1 MTPFKKGV
9 TSAQNLKPFFSL
21 KPLSFII
28 ITYNRPKDTLELLQN
43 IRGLDKAEDL
53 LQEVIILNNNS
64 AASYDEVKDY
74 IASQSHFPFQF
85 IYSTENLGVAKG
97 RNYAIQF
104 ATAPI
109 LILLDDDAVLQNKDA
124 LIQVINAFE
133 NPPADNRFA
142 NRKPAIVSFKVL
154 YYENLQM
161 QVNALPHKQF
171 DKYKNKSFFYT
182 YYYAGGAHAIL
193 REALNQAG
201 NYPEDFFYGMEEYD
215 LSYRLLDKGY
225 SIFYSDKI
233 VMLHKESPLGR
244 KPTHEKLKMMWVN
257 KCTVAWRYL
266 PKKYFFSTAI
276 MWSIEF
282 IRKAGLDFKTWVEG
296 WKEIIKIPKKI
307 NRTAVKKETIV
318 YLKETKARV
327 WY

>member
-1 MTPFKKGV
+1 M
-9 TSAQNLKPFFSL
+9 

-28 ITYNRPKDTLELLQN
+28 ITYNRPEDTLELLKN

-64 AASYDEVKDY
+64 SADYSAVKYY
-74 IASQSHFPFQF
+74 IAAQASFPFQF
-85 IYSTENLGVAKG
+85 IDSKENLGVAKG

-104 ATAPI
+104 STAPI

-124 LIQVINAFE
+124 LVQVINAFE
-133 NPPADNRFA
+133 NPLTDNRFP

-154 YYENLQM
+154 YYDTLQI
-161 QVNALPHKQF
+161 QVNAFPHKQF
-171 DKYKNKSFFYT
+171 EKYKNKQSFYT
-182 YYYAGGAHAIL
+182 YYYAGGAHAIR
-193 REALNQAG
+193 REALNEAG

-215 LSYRLLDKGY
+215 LSYRILNKGY
-225 SIFYSDKI
+225 SIIYSDKI

-257 KCTVAWRYL
+257 KGTVAWRYL
-266 PKKYFFSTAI
+266 PKLYFYTTAI
-276 MWSIEF
+276 MWSFEF
-282 IRKAGLDFKTWVEG
+282 IRKAGVDLKTWVKG
-296 WKEIIKIPKKI
+296 WKEIFIIPHNIKRSP
-307 NRTAVKKETIV
+307 VKKETLY
-318 YLKETKARV
+318 YLKETEARV